1 MVLVGQLGPG
11 RPAVST
17 AAPADARTPLQR
29 RRRPPTGQDHLY
41 RHWTVGRRV

>member
-17 AAPADARTPLQR
+17 AAADARTPLQG
-29 RRRPPTGQDHLY
+29 RRRPPTDQDHLY